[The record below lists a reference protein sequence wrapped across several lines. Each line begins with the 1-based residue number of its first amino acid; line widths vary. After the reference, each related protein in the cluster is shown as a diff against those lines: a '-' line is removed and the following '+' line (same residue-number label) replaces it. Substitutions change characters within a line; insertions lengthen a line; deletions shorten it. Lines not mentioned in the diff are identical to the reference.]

1 MGFFYNFE
9 MKMDASFFLYGIRQ
23 PKELPG
29 SCRSERALDEAYEFF
44 PVVLSDVLINTH
56 ILI

>member
-1 MGFFYNFE
+1 
-9 MKMDASFFLYGIRQ
+9 MKMDASFFFLYGIRQ
-23 PKELPG
+23 PKELAG

-44 PVVLSDVLINTH
+44 PVVLNDVLINTH